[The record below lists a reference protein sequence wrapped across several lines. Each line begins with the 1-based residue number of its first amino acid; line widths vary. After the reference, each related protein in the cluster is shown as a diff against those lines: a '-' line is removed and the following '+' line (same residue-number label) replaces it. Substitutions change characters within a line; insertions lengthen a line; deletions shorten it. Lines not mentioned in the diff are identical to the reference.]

1 MIGLTYTWHP
11 AEDIV
16 QQLETFPEADD
27 KVEAPGLNLGD
38 PWSLHQGIPRVVQM
52 MIEGHL
58 PGPFTHEIYSR

>member
-27 KVEAPGLNLGD
+27 KVEAPGADEPWRSLEFARGD
-38 PWSLHQGIPRVVQM
+38 PQGGALSTEVRI
-52 MIEGHL
+52 
-58 PGPFTHEIYSR
+58 